1 MARQLVIVARE
12 HPDLYVY
19 LRERFASEVQAE
31 VLLDRRVGPRRA
43 ASLALARDRPP
54 RLAPHV
60 AGTFLNGLRSGASP
74 CGTAR
79 SRLRISTLS
88 AGLRWRAQSQRRS
101 GRAPRPAFG
110 SRAVRPNDTRRE
122 PMSIA
127 SATTECSSA
136 RYTVV
141 PR

>member
-31 VLLDRRVGPRRA
+31 VLLDRRVGQRRA
-43 ASLALARDRPP
+43 EQVPVPSERRRQDRRA
-54 RLAPHV
+54 RLAPHF

-88 AGLRWRAQSQRRS
+88 AGLRWRAQSQ
-101 GRAPRPAFG
+101 GP
-110 SRAVRPNDTRRE
+110 
-122 PMSIA
+122 
-127 SATTECSSA
+127 
-136 RYTVV
+136 
-141 PR
+141 